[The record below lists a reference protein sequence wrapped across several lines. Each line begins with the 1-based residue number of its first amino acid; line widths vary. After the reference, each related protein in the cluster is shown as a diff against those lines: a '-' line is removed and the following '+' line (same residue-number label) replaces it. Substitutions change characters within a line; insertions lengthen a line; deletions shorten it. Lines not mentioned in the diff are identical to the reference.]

1 MIKFIEKG
9 HIYTSVIPDNIK
21 WLGITTL
28 VGHLHEKFNAKEQ
41 SIKSSNRKPTAKYP
55 NKWYGLPP
63 TEIQDA
69 WNAEGQ
75 RSVELGSWYH
85 KMREDALYEK
95 GATNVFRPKVED
107 GIKYAPNQILLDGIY
122 PEHMVYL
129 KSEGICGQSDY
140 VEVRDAKIF
149 IKDYKTSKEI
159 KRNSFVNWEG
169 IKKMMLTPVNHLE
182 DCHFYHYALQLSLYM
197 YVMLRHNPNLS
208 PGTLIIEHVKFEI
221 EDEDK
226 YGYPIYKKDET
237 GNFIVKEIEEIE
249 LPYLKK
255 EFHAVINWLKTN
267 KQKLIK

>member
-1 MIKFIEKG
+1 
-9 HIYTSVIPDNIK
+9 
-21 WLGITTL
+21 
-28 VGHLHEKFNAKEQ
+28 
-41 SIKSSNRKPTAKYP
+41 
-55 NKWYGLPP
+55 
-63 TEIQDA
+63 
-69 WNAEGQ
+69 
-75 RSVELGSWYH
+75 
-85 KMREDALYEK
+85 
-95 GATNVFRPKVED
+95 
-107 GIKYAPNQILLDGIY
+107 
-122 PEHMVYL
+122 MVYL

-140 VEVRDAKIF
+140 VEVKEAKIF

-226 YGYPIYKKDET
+226 YRYPIYKKDEA

-249 LPYLKK
+249 LPYMKK
-255 EFHAVINWLKTN
+255 EVHAVINWLKTN